1 MQRDMQRDR
10 EHVQH
15 SMEIGAEMT
24 RTTIDAAT
32 RIGHQAIDAYRQ
44 VVTLQADA
52 TDRWIEQGVRVTKVF
67 YGEGGDSAR
76 DASRDAFTSW
86 NNVWERGLRRSF
98 EATRALTE
106 SMLKAQ
112 SEMIE
117 ATVQVLAARDRAM
130 SENLDQLQ
138 RTAETAASQTAM
150 AGSRAAQPHSSQ
162 SSQSSQSKKVA

>member
-1 MQRDMQRDR
+1 MQREMQRDR
-10 EHVQH
+10 EHMQH

-24 RTTIDAAT
+24 RTTIDAVM

-44 VVTLQADA
+44 VATLQADA
-52 TDRWIEQGVRVTKVF
+52 TDRWIEQSVRVTKVF
-67 YGEGGDSAR
+67 YGEGGDGAR

-86 NNVWERGLRRSF
+86 NHVWERGLRRSF
-98 EATRALTE
+98 EATRTLAE

-138 RTAETAASQTAM
+138 RTTETAASQTAM
-150 AGSRAAQPHSSQ
+150 AGSRTAQPPSSQ
-162 SSQSSQSKKVA
+162 PKKAA